1 MKIGIPKEI
10 KIEER
15 RVSLT
20 PAGVAA
26 LVEGGHTVYVEK
38 DAGKGSGIADQEFIK
53 TGAVILD
60 TADEVW
66 SSADMVIK
74 VKEPLEPEFKRMREG
89 QILFTYLHLAA
100 DEVLTE
106 NLLKRKIVGIA
117 YETIQLDNGS
127 LPLLAPMSAVAG
139 RLSVQMGCACLE
151 TKNGGKGLLLS
162 GVPGVAPARVTIVGG
177 GISGINAAHIAIG
190 MGGRVTILD
199 IHQER
204 LRYLDHIFHS
214 QAVTLMSN
222 QVNLEKSILS
232 ADLVIGAVL
241 IPGARAP
248 KLIKEEHIAGM
259 EKGSAL
265 VDIAIDQGGCAE
277 TSRPTTHDNPMY
289 LVHDIV
295 HYCVSNMP
303 GAVPR
308 TSTYAL
314 TNVTLPYV
322 LDLANKGLKKALQND
337 RALARGLNVYNGKLT
352 CREVADAFNMKYEEA
367 KF

>member
-15 RVSLT
+15 RVSLI
-20 PAGVAA
+20 PAGAAA

-38 DAGKGSGIADQEFIK
+38 DAGKGSGIADQEFVK

-117 YETIQLDNGS
+117 YETIQLGNGS

-259 EKGSAL
+259 EKGSAF

-289 LVHDIV
+289 LVHDVV

>member
-1 MKIGIPKEI
+1 MET
-10 KIEER
+10 EER

-26 LVEGGHTVYVEK
+26 LVVGGHTVYVEK
-38 DAGKGSGIADQEFIK
+38 DAGKGSGITDQEFVK
-53 TGAVILD
+53 TGAVMLD

-66 SSADMVIK
+66 SLADMVIK
-74 VKEPLEPEFKRMREG
+74 VKEPLEPELKRMRES

-100 DEVLTE
+100 DEVLTK

-199 IHQER
+199 INQER
-204 LRYLDHIFHS
+204 LRYLDHVFHS

-248 KLIKEEHIAGM
+248 KLIKREHIAGM

-277 TSRPTTHDNPMY
+277 TSKPTTHDNPMY
-289 LVHDIV
+289 LVDDIV
-295 HYCVSNMP
+295 HYCVANMP

-322 LDLANKGLKKALQND
+322 LDLANKGLKKAFRKD
-337 RALARGLNVYNGKLT
+337 HALARGLNVYNGKLT
-352 CREVADAFNMKYEEA
+352 CKEVADAFGMKFEEVE
-367 KF
+367 F